1 MKTLLTLTLA
11 ATLAGC
17 ASFTYVKDGAD
28 HARMEQDLR
37 ECEFE
42 AAKATA
48 GMLNGFE
55 QGWAKGELEIKCM
68 RIRGY
73 KLTRQPR

>member
-17 ASFTYVKDGAD
+17 ASVVYVKEGAD
-28 HARMEQDLR
+28 HAKMEQDQR
-37 ECEFE
+37 ECEYE
-42 AAKATA
+42 ASKATA
-48 GMLNGFE
+48 GIMNGME
-55 QGWAKGELEIKCM
+55 AGWAKGELEIKCM